1 MANKKHPVLK
11 HLPAAIGV
19 LIVLGVLL
27 GLVKMISG
35 LQDKDDKPKRDVPQI
50 VQIVRPPPPPEQPP
64 PPPPP
69 EEKVDEPLPQDT
81 PDPEPLDE
89 APPGAE
95 LGLDAE
101 GVAGG
106 DAFGLAA
113 RKGGAD
119 IIGGGGGAA
128 FAWYTGLIK
137 DGILDALSGDERV
150 RKGNYKLTVRVW
162 LAQDGRVERIALVD
176 STGDAQLDAAV
187 EQALGRMNRVREAP
201 PLEMPQPVTLR
212 IVSRS

>member
-1 MANKKHPVLK
+1 VAKKHPLLRY
-11 HLPAAIGV
+11 LPLAVGA
-19 LIVLGVLL
+19 LIVVVSILGV
-27 GLVKMISG
+27 VHMIRGFSKKE
-35 LQDKDDKPKRDVPQI
+35 DTPKRDVPQVVKI
-50 VQIVRPPPPPEQPP
+50 IRPPPPPEEPP

-69 EEKVDEPLPQDT
+69 EEKVEEPLPQDV
-81 PDPEPLDE
+81 PEPDTAEE
-89 APPGAE
+89 APPGE
-95 LGLDAE
+95 QLGLDAE

-113 RKGGAD
+113 RRGGSD

-128 FAWYTGLIK
+128 FAWYTGMIK
-137 DGILDALSGDERV
+137 DGILAALSEDERV

-162 LAQDGRVERIALVD
+162 LAADGRVERISLAD
-176 STGDAQLDAAV
+176 STGDPQLDAAI
-187 EQALGRMNRVREAP
+187 EQALTRVRRLREGP

>member
-1 MANKKHPVLK
+1 VAKKHPVLR
-11 HLPAAIGV
+11 HLPLAAGV
-19 LIVLGVLL
+19 LIVLGAVL
-27 GLVKMISG
+27 GLVRLIEGFGEKTE
-35 LQDKDDKPKRDVPQI
+35 QPKREVPQVVKI
-50 VQIVRPPPPPEQPP
+50 IRPPPPPVEP

-69 EEKVDEPLPQDT
+69 EEKVEEPLTQDEP
-81 PDPEPLDE
+81 EPVADE
-89 APPGAE
+89 APPGE
-95 LGLDAE
+95 QLGLDAE

-113 RKGGAD
+113 RRGGAD

-128 FAWYTGLIK
+128 FAWYTVMIK
-137 DGILDALSGDERV
+137 DGILDALASDERV

-162 LAQDGRVERIALVD
+162 LAPDGRVERIALAD
-176 STGDAQLDAAV
+176 STGNPQLDAAI
-187 EQALGRMNRVREAP
+187 EQALARVDRLREGP

>member
-1 MANKKHPVLK
+1 VAKKHPVLK
-11 HLPAAIGV
+11 HLPVAIGV
-19 LIVLGVLL
+19 LIVLGVVL
-27 GLVKMISG
+27 GLVRLVSG
-35 LQDKDDKPKRDVPQI
+35 MKDQSDTPKREVPQVVKI
-50 VQIVRPPPPPEQPP
+50 IRPPPDVPPP

-69 EEKVDEPLPQDT
+69 EEKVEEPLPQDT
-81 PDPEPLDE
+81 PEPEPTDE

-95 LGLDAE
+95 LGLDAD

-113 RKGGAD
+113 RRGGAD

-137 DGILDALSGDERV
+137 DGILDALSEDERV

-162 LAQDGRVERIALVD
+162 LAPDGRVERIALVD
-176 STGDAQLDAAV
+176 STGNAQLDAAV

>member
-1 MANKKHPVLK
+1 VAKKHPVLK
-11 HLPAAIGV
+11 HLPVAIGV

-27 GLVKMISG
+27 GMIRMVKS
-35 LQDKDDKPKRDVPQI
+35 LQDKDEKPQREVPQI
-50 VQIVRPPPPPEQPP
+50 VQIVRPPPPPEEP

-69 EEKVDEPLPQDT
+69 EEEVEEPLPQDT
-81 PDPEPLDE
+81 PDPEPTDE

-128 FAWYTGLIK
+128 FAWYTGMIK
-137 DGILDALSGDERV
+137 DGILDALSEDERV
-150 RKGNYKLTVRVW
+150 RKGSYKLTVRVW

-176 STGDAQLDAAV
+176 STGNAQLDAAV
-187 EQALGRMNRVREAP
+187 EQALGRMHRVREAP

>member
-1 MANKKHPVLK
+1 VAKKHPVLK
-11 HLPAAIGV
+11 HLPVAIGV
-19 LIVLGVLL
+19 LIVLGVVL
-27 GLVKMISG
+27 GLVRLVSG
-35 LQDKDDKPKRDVPQI
+35 MKDKPDTPKREVPQVVKI
-50 VQIVRPPPPPEQPP
+50 IRPPPDVPPP

-69 EEKVDEPLPQDT
+69 EEKVEEPLPQDT
-81 PDPEPLDE
+81 PEPEPTDE
-89 APPGAE
+89 APPGE
-95 LGLDAE
+95 QLGLDAE

-113 RKGGAD
+113 RKGGSD

-128 FAWYTGLIK
+128 FAFYTGMLK
-137 DGILDALSGDERV
+137 DGILDALSDDERV
-150 RKGNYKLTVRVW
+150 RKGNYKLTVRIWV
-162 LAQDGRVERIALVD
+162 APDGRVERIVLVD
-176 STGDAQLDAAV
+176 STGNAELDAAV

>member
-1 MANKKHPVLK
+1 VAKKHPVLK
-11 HLPAAIGV
+11 HLPVAIGV
-19 LIVLGVLL
+19 LIVLGVVL
-27 GLVKMISG
+27 GLVRLVSG
-35 LQDKDDKPKRDVPQI
+35 MKDQSDTPKREVPQVVKI
-50 VQIVRPPPPPEQPP
+50 IRPPPDVPPP

-69 EEKVDEPLPQDT
+69 EEKVEEPLPQDT
-81 PDPEPLDE
+81 PDPEPVDE

-113 RKGGAD
+113 RRGGAD

-137 DGILDALSGDERV
+137 DGILDALSEDERV

-162 LAQDGRVERIALVD
+162 LAQDGRVERISLVD
-176 STGDAQLDAAV
+176 STGNAQLDAAV
-187 EQALGRMNRVREAP
+187 EQALGRMSRVREAP

>member
-1 MANKKHPVLK
+1 VAHKKHPVLK

-19 LIVLGVLL
+19 LLVLGVVL
-27 GLVKMISG
+27 GLVKMVKG
-35 LQDKDDKPKRDVPQI
+35 LQDKDEKPAREVPQI
-50 VQIVRPPPPPEQPP
+50 VQIVRPPPPPEAP

-69 EEKVDEPLPQDT
+69 EEEVEEPLPQDT
-81 PDPEPLDE
+81 PEPEPTDE

-113 RKGGAD
+113 RKGGSD

-137 DGILDALSGDERV
+137 DGILDALSEDERV

-176 STGDAQLDAAV
+176 STGNAQLDAAV
-187 EQALGRMNRVREAP
+187 EQALGRMRRVREAP

>member
-1 MANKKHPVLK
+1 VANQKHPVLK
-11 HLPAAIGV
+11 HLPVAIGV

-27 GLVKMISG
+27 GMIRMVIG
-35 LQDKDDKPKRDVPQI
+35 MQDKEEKPKREVPQI

-64 PPPPP
+64 PPPP
-69 EEKVDEPLPQDT
+69 EEKVEEPLPQDT
-81 PDPEPLDE
+81 PDPEPADE
-89 APPGAE
+89 APPGEE
-95 LGLDAE
+95 LGLDAD

-113 RKGGAD
+113 RRGGSD
-119 IIGGGGGAA
+119 IIGGAGGSA
-128 FAWYTGLIK
+128 FAWYTGMIK
-137 DGILDALSGDERV
+137 DGILDALSEDERV

-176 STGDAQLDAAV
+176 STGNAQLDAAV
-187 EQALGRMNRVREAP
+187 EQALGRMQRVREAP

>member
-1 MANKKHPVLK
+1 
-11 HLPAAIGV
+11 
-19 LIVLGVLL
+19 
-27 GLVKMISG
+27 
-35 LQDKDDKPKRDVPQI
+35 VPQVVKI
-50 VQIVRPPPPPEQPP
+50 IRPPPDVPPP

-69 EEKVDEPLPQDT
+69 EEKVEEPLPQDT
-81 PDPEPLDE
+81 PEPEPTDE

-95 LGLDAE
+95 LGLDAD

-113 RKGGAD
+113 RRGGAD

-137 DGILDALSGDERV
+137 DGILDALSEDERV

-162 LAQDGRVERIALVD
+162 LAPDGRVERIALVD
-176 STGDAQLDAAV
+176 STGNAQLDAAV